1 MANLFLSEPSTK
13 PAEGA
18 TNIESERIIAHLDM
32 DAFYASVELL
42 DRPDLQELPVIVGGR
57 GEPNSRGV
65 VTTCNYKAREF
76 GVRSGM
82 PLRTAAKLCPEA
94 VYLPVNFD
102 RYRHYSRLFKAAI
115 GGICDQIEDRGIDE
129 VYIDLT
135 LLSGGNFEQAT
146 RIATAIKAAVFDATQ
161 LTCSVGLAPNKLI
174 AKIAS
179 DLNKP
184 NGLCTVRYADLER
197 LLWPLPVRKI
207 NGVGPRAYDKL
218 AMLGID
224 TIGALAATPLQVLL
238 DRFGSGYGRWL
249 HDSSWGRDQRLVEL
263 HSEPKTRSR
272 ETTFD
277 RDLHP
282 KNDWHELAAIVA
294 KLSLELAQD
303 LQKRKYFCKT
313 IGVKLRYDN
322 FVILS
327 RDISL
332 REPSFDSV
340 AIRKAAFE
348 CLARAQPQRKLR
360 LVGVR
365 ASGIV
370 LESELG
376 TRLSDPRAHAGSYA
390 SSHARID
397 SETIRVQP
405 KLL

>member
-1 MANLFLSEPSTK
+1 MGNSPLSEPFTK
-13 PAEGA
+13 APDNSI
-18 TNIESERIIAHLDM
+18 NIAGERIVAHLDM

-42 DRPDLQELPVIVGGR
+42 ARPELRDLPVIVGGR

-65 VTTCNYKAREF
+65 VTTCNYKAREY

-82 PLRTAAKLCPEA
+82 PLRNAARLCPNA

-102 RYRHYSRLFKAAI
+102 QYRHYSRMFKAAI
-115 GGICDQIEDRGIDE
+115 ATVCDQIEDRGIDE
-129 VYIDLT
+129 VYVDLT
-135 LLSGGNFEQAT
+135 KLSGGSFERAQLIAAT
-146 RIATAIKAAVFDATQ
+146 IKAAVFDATQ

-179 DLNKP
+179 DLDKP
-184 NGLCTVRYADLER
+184 NGLCVVRFADMEQ

-218 AMLGID
+218 AMLGIE
-224 TIGALAATPLQVLL
+224 TIGELAATPLQMLL
-238 DRFGSGYGRWL
+238 ERFGSGYGRWL
-249 HDSSWGRDQRLVEL
+249 HDSAWGRDQRAVEL
-263 HSEPKTRSR
+263 YSEPKTRSR

-282 KNDWHELAAIVA
+282 KTDWHELAAIVT

-313 IGVKLRYDN
+313 IGIKLRYDN

-332 REPSFDSV
+332 REPSFDSIT
-340 AIRKAAFE
+340 IRKAAFE

-370 LESELG
+370 LEAELSSRLHPNSLQTADESEIV
-376 TRLSDPRAHAGSYA
+376 S
-390 SSHARID
+390 I
-397 SETIRVQP
+397 QP